1 MNKMSSIL
9 VLNTLI
15 GINNDRIAG
24 YQMASNAT
32 EEFDLKTYLKI
43 LFKQVENVKEISLA
57 KLIKWEL
64 PQWNVLFSMGNF

>member
-1 MNKMSSIL
+1 MSSIL